1 MTSLRGASRK
11 VRGRTG
17 AGRGTAGLAAVV
29 LAASLGLAACGGGD
43 GSSDGTFTVG
53 HSEPDHLVPG
63 NTTSSYSFDV
73 LSGLFDNLV
82 GLTRDGKT
90 VNLAAE
96 SVTTKDQKVWTV
108 KVRPGQRF
116 HNGEPVTAGSFA
128 DAWNTAAYGPNAF
141 SANDYF
147 SHFQGYAEMNP
158 EDEDAKPKADKLSGV
173 EVVDEATLKVTLTD
187 AFNQFP
193 QLLTY
198 PAFAPMPK
206 AGLKDV
212 KGFDEHPIGNGP
224 YMMSGNWERNKQ
236 IKLVPFP
243 GYTGSRKPKNKG
255 VIWKSYSGADTAY
268 TDLRA
273 GRIDVLQTIPS
284 AKVSE
289 AKRLLG
295 DRFLPR
301 KMGTIDYLGFPLFDK
316 RFASPDLRKAIS
328 MSIDRQGINKAVY
341 NGDFFPADS
350 LLPAIIEGHRPNAC
364 GELCT
369 YDPAKAKELYAKSG
383 GFKGTLEL
391 YFSNAQPTYYQWM
404 QIVANSL
411 RQNLGI
417 QDIQFRQVPASDY
430 FGMLNKRT
438 EKGPYRQNWEA
449 DYPTAQNYL
458 ENLWSTGS
466 NRMGWKSPEFD
477 GLIAKANR
485 SADPQ
490 EALRFYNQ
498 AEDVAIRE
506 MPMIPLWTWAGQGG
520 RSKKVGNVTITAYAT
535 GLLAN
540 EVTVK

>member
-1 MTSLRGASRK
+1 MTSLRDAGPRGG
-11 VRGRTG
+11 VRGKV
-17 AGRGTAGLAAVV
+17 AVLAAVA
-29 LAASLGLAACGGGD
+29 LAASLGLAACGGSG
-43 GSSDGTFTVG
+43 GKSDGVFTAG

-73 LSGLFDNLV
+73 LSGLFDNLE
-82 GLTRDGKT
+82 GLTKDGKAY
-90 VNLAAE
+90 NLAAE
-96 SVTTKDQKVWTV
+96 SVTSTDQKVWTI
-108 KVRPGQRF
+108 KVRGGQKF
-116 HNGEPVTAGSFA
+116 HNGEPVTAASFA
-128 DAWNTAAYGPNAF
+128 DAWNNAAYGPSAY

-147 SHFQGYAEMNP
+147 SHIKGYDAMNP
-158 EDEDAKPKADKLSGV
+158 EDEKAKPKADKLSGV
-173 EVVDEATLKVTLTD
+173 EVVDPATLKVTLTD
-187 AFNQFP
+187 PFNQFP
-193 QLLTY
+193 LLLTY

-206 AGLKDV
+206 AGLQDLKS
-212 KGFDEHPIGNGP
+212 FENHPIGNGP

-243 GYTGSRKPKNKG
+243 GYTGPRKPKNKG
-255 VIWKSYSGADTAY
+255 VIWKSYSSADSAY

-273 GRIDVLQTIPS
+273 GKIDVLQTIPA
-284 AKVSE
+284 AKVPE

-301 KMGTIDYLGFPLFDK
+301 KMGTMDYLGFPLWDK
-316 RFASPDLRKAIS
+316 RFADPDLRKAIS
-328 MSIDRQGINKAVY
+328 MVIDRQGVNKAVY
-341 NGDFFPADS
+341 NGDYFPADS
-350 LLPAIIEGHRPNAC
+350 LLPAIIEGHRANAC

-369 YDPAKAKELYAKSG
+369 YDPAKAKVLFDKAG

-411 RQNLGI
+411 KQNLGI

-430 FGMLNKRT
+430 FSMLNKRG

-449 DYPTAQNYL
+449 DYPSAQNYL
-458 ENLWSTGS
+458 ENMWASDA
-466 NRMGWKSPEFD
+466 NRMGWKSKEFD
-477 GLIAKANR
+477 DLIAKANS
-485 SADPQ
+485 SADRQ
-490 EALRFYNQ
+490 QALQFYNQ

-520 RSKKVGNVTITAYAT
+520 RSDRVDNVIITAYST
-535 GLLAN
+535 GLLVN